1 MKKRTSSGIVYED
14 IGEGLPLVA
23 LHGATL
29 DRRMSLGAFEPL
41 FDREGRVSIPASA
54 AAGRPDGGQSSRSY
68 RRIYPDLPFM
78 GESLDL
84 PEPTSSDAILEALAA
99 FIREVLPTGSF
110 LLAGESYGGYMAR
123 CLLREFGDRVA
134 GVFLLCPSIV
144 SRRAERDIEPPVVL
158 RDDEGWREDADLR
171 DVAAF
176 EECSVSRTAY
186 TFERTKREIL
196 SGISLSR
203 TRVFEQ
209 MIAADSLRFYFDSL
223 GPAKQ
228 SDTAAAAAQAGR
240 EPVAV
245 LAGHGPGPGQA
256 AAMPDGGE
264 PFEPRFDRPS
274 CFVLGRQD
282 ASVGWRDALRLAER
296 YPRASFH
303 IFDAAGHNLQVEQ
316 AGLFGAVFSGWLGE
330 VEAEIAA
337 GATASAAGSANA

>member
-1 MKKRTSSGIVYED
+1 MKKQTASGIVYDD
-14 IGEGLPLVA
+14 IGEGLPIVA
-23 LHGATL
+23 FHGATL

-41 FDREGRVSIPASA
+41 FDAGGRISIPASA
-54 AAGRPDGGQSSRSY
+54 AAGRADGGRSSVLY

-84 PEPTSSDAILEALAA
+84 HEPTSSDAILAALAA

-123 CLLREFGDRVA
+123 GLLREFSDRVA

-144 SRRAERDIEPPVVL
+144 SRRAERDIDAPVVL
-158 RDDEGWREDADLR
+158 RDEEGWRDGVDPL
-171 DVAAF
+171 DMVQF

-186 TFERTKREIL
+186 TFGRTKGEIL

-203 TRVFEQ
+203 SRVFDQ
-209 MIAADSLRFYFDSL
+209 MIAADSLRFSFDGL

-228 SDTAAAAAQAGR
+228 AWAAAAVDPAGPR
-240 EPVAV
+240 PGTAP
-245 LAGHGPGPGQA
+245 AGYGPGS
-256 AAMPDGGE
+256 GE
-264 PFEPRFDRPS
+264 PFDPCFERPS

-303 IFDAAGHNLQVEQ
+303 VIDAAGHNLQVEQ
-316 AGLFGAVFSGWLGE
+316 AGLFGAAFGGWLGE
-330 VEAEIAA
+330 VEAEIA
-337 GATASAAGSANA
+337 SARNPG

>member
-1 MKKRTSSGIVYED
+1 MRKRTTSGIVYED

-41 FDREGRVSIPASA
+41 FDAEGRALIPASA
-54 AAGRPDGGQSSRSY
+54 AAGRPEGGRSAGAY

-84 PEPTSSDAILEALAA
+84 PEPTGSDAILAALSG

-123 CLLREFGDRVA
+123 GLLCEFEDRVA
-134 GVFLLCPSIV
+134 GLFLLCPSIV
-144 SRRAERDIEPPVVL
+144 SRRAERDIEAPVVL
-158 RDDEGWREDADLR
+158 RDEGGWREGADPR
-171 DVAAF
+171 DVAEF

-186 TFERTKREIL
+186 TFDRTRREIL

-203 TRVFEQ
+203 SRIFEQ
-209 MIAADSLRFYFDSL
+209 MIAADSQCFTFDRL
-223 GPAKQ
+223 GPA
-228 SDTAAAAAQAGR
+228 AGGR
-240 EPVAV
+240 N
-245 LAGHGPGPGQA
+245 G
-256 AAMPDGGE
+256 GGE
-264 PFEPRFDRPS
+264 AFDPRFSRPC

-303 IFDAAGHNLQVEQ
+303 VVDAAGHNLQVEQ
-316 AGLFGAVFSGWLGE
+316 AGLFGAAFGGWLGE
-330 VEAEIAA
+330 VEAETGAQEA
-337 GATASAAGSANA
+337 GGQAGRCG